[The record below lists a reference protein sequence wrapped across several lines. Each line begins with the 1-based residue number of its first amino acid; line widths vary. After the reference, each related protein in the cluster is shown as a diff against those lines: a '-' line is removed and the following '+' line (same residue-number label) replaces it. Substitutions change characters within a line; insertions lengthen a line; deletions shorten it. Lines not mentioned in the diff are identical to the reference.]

1 VFRIFEESDSM
12 SERRENSVLFSLKEL
27 RRIEDDRVK
36 REEDEAKARL
46 EAERVAKE
54 AAVRRAREEEEQRRR
69 DEESRLQRIESEKE
83 ARTRE
88 EQMRLQEA
96 ERRQR
101 VEGELRLQEERMRLE
116 VQSRKGNSP
125 LKAVVSVAA
134 VLVVIAGVLG
144 YRMYSQHQAELAV
157 ANAEKARLESDAK
170 AAQLEFSTKMAAIQ
184 RETEAKLKAVHTEEE
199 RARIR
204 DEMAARAD
212 VARQEAARRQHKAG
226 GKGAGDATPASP
238 VYHKVE
244 KKNFKDDPLDGLKL

>member
-1 VFRIFEESDSM
+1 M

-36 REEDEAKARL
+36 REEDEAKAR
-46 EAERVAKE
+46 AESERAAKE

-69 DEESRLQRIESEKE
+69 DEEERVRRVEMEKE
-83 ARTRE
+83 ARSRE

-96 ERRQR
+96 ERRHR

-116 VQSRKGNSP
+116 MQSRKSSSP
-125 LKAVVSVAA
+125 IKAVVTVAA

-144 YRMYSQHQAELAV
+144 WRMYSQHQTELAMRD
-157 ANAEKARLESDAK
+157 AERSRMEADAR
-170 AAQLEFSTKMAAIQ
+170 AAQIEFEKKMVAIQ
-184 RETEAKLKAVHTEEE
+184 HEMDVKLKAAATDAE

-204 DEMAARAD
+204 DEMAARQES
-212 VARQEAARRQHKAG
+212 ARQEAARKSHKAG
-226 GKGAGDATPASP
+226 GKAGETAGPTAP

-244 KKNFKDDPLDGLKL
+244 KKTFKDDPLDGLKL